1 MAAHDPVPVEDIECV
16 AMVEILTLKN
26 NNAKISIAAMKLYRP
41 ILQLWRTCWLV
52 DLLGSR

>member
-26 NNAKISIAAMKLYRP
+26 TMLKSQ
-41 ILQLWRTCWLV
+41 LQL
-52 DLLGSR
+52 